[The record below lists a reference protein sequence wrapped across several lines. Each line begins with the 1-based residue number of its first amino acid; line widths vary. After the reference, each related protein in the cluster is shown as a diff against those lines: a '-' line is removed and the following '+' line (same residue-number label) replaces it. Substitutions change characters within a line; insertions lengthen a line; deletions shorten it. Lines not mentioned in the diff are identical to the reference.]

1 MYLTVESNCEE
12 HDKEEDCP
20 QLGEGEFGHCL
31 RVHNEGDAWS

>member
-20 QLGEGEFGHCL
+20 QLGEGEFGDRL
-31 RVHNEGDAWS
+31 RVYDEGYAGS